1 MNMRVPIIAF
11 AGWGILSSIGSV
23 ATAVP
28 VQVTVTGVVESSV
41 IQGNQ
46 ANVPDGAPV
55 VMSFQVD
62 STNFLNSPSF
72 PTRGYPIN
80 LSSFNMT
87 AGGQPIN
94 ITNPQVSGTAYFV
107 LRNNDPAVDGFFV
120 SKNVDVPIPVDVNI
134 PGLTPVHELDFSR
147 TFNDG
152 TPLPSLN
159 ILDAL
164 GSYDFSNISSYN
176 WTIGRF
182 GNPGAL
188 YTYETITL
196 AAVPEPATAGALFVM
211 GALMRE
217 RRR

>member
-1 MNMRVPIIAF
+1 MNLRVPIIAF
-11 AGWGILSSIGSV
+11 AGWGILSSVGSV
-23 ATAVP
+23 ALAVP
-28 VQVTVTGVVESSV
+28 VQVTVTGVVESNV
-41 IQGNQ
+41 IGGNQ

-55 VMSFQVD
+55 IMSFQVD
-62 STNFLNSPSF
+62 STNFVNSPNF

-80 LSSFNMT
+80 LNSFSMS
-87 AGGQPIN
+87 AGGQPIL

-107 LRNNDPAVDGFFV
+107 LRNNDPAVDGFVV
-120 SKNVDVPIPVDVNI
+120 SKNIDFPIPIDVNI
-134 PGLTPVHELDFSR
+134 PGLTPVHELDFLR

-152 TPLPSLN
+152 TALPSLD

-164 GSYDFSNISSYN
+164 GTYDFTNLSVFN

-196 AAVPEPATAGALFVM
+196 AAVPEPGAAAALLAIGAVM
-211 GALMRE
+211 MR
-217 RRR
+217 RKS